1 MSEVLSSPTE
11 VHQNLS
17 TSADAQEQRGSRRHR
32 KQADKNNTRRGG
44 LGVQNTSSPR
54 SSRSSRSRESLVSSP
69 TNSEK
74 RRKTEANAAIE
85 EEKKEAPAD
94 SRQLQD
100 QQSENLGGDLSVDST
115 SELTGV
121 RQALLDGATTPS
133 GSQPPTVSG
142 SLSPQQ

>member
-1 MSEVLSSPTE
+1 M
-11 VHQNLS
+11 
-17 TSADAQEQRGSRRHR
+17 
-32 KQADKNNTRRGG
+32 
-44 LGVQNTSSPR
+44 
-54 SSRSSRSRESLVSSP
+54 VSSP

-74 RRKTEANAAIE
+74 RRKTEANAGIE

-121 RQALLDGATTPS
+121 HQALLDGATTPS